1 MNFLTCDGTWSVSS
15 GAISCDGTLVSI
27 TSQEIADELNGASA
41 LTPEETSALIDG
53 ATLLFVTVFGF
64 LVLKKVL

>member
-41 LTPEETSALIDG
+41 LTPEEVSTLLDAT
-53 ATLLFVTVFGF
+53 TLLFVTVFGF